1 MSIVDRVRKIL
12 EDAPVN
18 AVGSGNIAGAGI
30 DAPGKPGSGEPGV
43 SKLVQKKHRSKLLRR
58 KSVMEEVEEAEF
70 SQPKPVMGKFAGEP
84 TFIVPHATFLGAKT
98 SKKDRGWWS
107 KYIDGEDHHIQNIR
121 DYANKNPKK
130 TVYLECE
137 RTGAIYCARHG
148 KK

>member
-1 MSIVDRVRKIL
+1 MKITKKL
-12 EDAPVN
+12 KEEAPVN
-18 AVGSGNIAGAGI
+18 NVGGGEIAGAGVG
-30 DAPGKPGSGEPGV
+30 AKGEPGV
-43 SKLVQKKHRSKLLRR
+43 PKKVQKKRVSNMLRR
-58 KSVMEEVEEAEF
+58 KVPTLAEHEVLDI

-107 KYIDGEDHHIQNIR
+107 KYIDGEDHHVQHIR